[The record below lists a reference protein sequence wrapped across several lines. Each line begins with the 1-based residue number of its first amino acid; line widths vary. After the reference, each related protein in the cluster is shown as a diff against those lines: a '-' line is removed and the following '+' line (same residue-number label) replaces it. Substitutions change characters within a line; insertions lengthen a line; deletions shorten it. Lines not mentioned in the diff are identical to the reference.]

1 MKKRSCSYKLRYEG
15 DLELICRCFSYDI
28 YTELTYI
35 KILYEKI
42 TCDHEKVYV
51 MVMYV
56 ILRLE
61 ITKLSYIENVNFLS
75 WYMLS

>member
-1 MKKRSCSYKLRYEG
+1 MKERSCSYKLMYERY
-15 DLELICRCFSYDI
+15 LELICRCFSYDI
-28 YTELTYI
+28 YTELTYM

-42 TCDHEKVYV
+42 TCDHEKAYV

-61 ITKLSYIENVNFLS
+61 ITKLFYIENVIF
-75 WYMLS
+75 